1 MGRGFLLCPNIH
13 FYTTKLFVFEM
24 RSIKQLLW
32 WMIAGS
38 DGGFNRARII
48 HHLRDQPSN
57 ANQLAEILKLDY
69 KTIRHHIDVL
79 EKNNLITS
87 MGQKYGKMYFL
98 SPMLDENFDVFEEIW
113 VKIGKND
120 LIKKNNKEVR
130 R

>member
-1 MGRGFLLCPNIH
+1 
-13 FYTTKLFVFEM
+13 M

-38 DGGFNRARII
+38 DGGLNRARII
-48 HHLRDQPSN
+48 HHLQNQPSN

-79 EKNNLITS
+79 EKNNLVTS
-87 MGQKYGKMYFL
+87 MGKKYGKMYFL
-98 SPMLDENFDVFEEIW
+98 SNMLDENFDVFEEIW

-120 LIKKNNKEVR
+120 LIKENNKEVR

>member
-1 MGRGFLLCPNIH
+1 
-13 FYTTKLFVFEM
+13 M

-38 DGGFNRARII
+38 EGGINRARII
-48 HHLRDQPSN
+48 NQLRDQPSN

-87 MGQKYGKMYFL
+87 MGKKYGKMYFL
-98 SPMLDENFDVFEEIW
+98 SIILEENLDVFDEIW
-113 VKIGKND
+113 ERIGKND
-120 LIKKNNKEVR
+120 LINKNNKEVR

>member
-1 MGRGFLLCPNIH
+1 
-13 FYTTKLFVFEM
+13 M

-38 DGGFNRARII
+38 DGGLDRARII
-48 HHLRDQPSN
+48 HQLRDQPSN

-87 MGQKYGKMYFL
+87 MGKKYGKMYFL
-98 SPMLDENFDVFEEIW
+98 SSILEENLDVFDEIW

-120 LIKKNNKEVR
+120 LIKENNKEVR

>member
-1 MGRGFLLCPNIH
+1 
-13 FYTTKLFVFEM
+13 M

-38 DGGFNRARII
+38 EGGLNRARII
-48 HHLRDQPSN
+48 NQLQDQPSN

-87 MGQKYGKMYFL
+87 MGKKYGKMYFL
-98 SPMLDENFDVFEEIW
+98 STILEENLDVFTEIW
-113 VKIGKND
+113 ERIGKND